1 VIGFY
6 VRESLVS
13 VFVLAVFAGAVFFVM
28 EKCQ

>member
-1 VIGFY
+1 MIGFH

-13 VFVLAVFAGAVFFVM
+13 VVCLAVLAGAVFFLM